1 MTQDLN
7 QKYGRPDRSAYAVVT
22 GGSDG
27 IGLEMCHQLA
37 EQGFNI
43 CIISR
48 SKQKIDTKLQ
58 EIREKFPTCK
68 TVGVECDFSKITT
81 VQAYRDLVQKNIAQL
96 DIGVLCLN
104 AGLIKTGC
112 IGEIKD
118 DRLEAVWNVNCL
130 SPIYLLQAMTN

>member
-48 SKQKIDTKLQ
+48 SKQKIDIKLQ
-58 EIREKFPTCK
+58 EIK
-68 TVGVECDFSKITT
+68 
-81 VQAYRDLVQKNIAQL
+81 
-96 DIGVLCLN
+96 
-104 AGLIKTGC
+104 
-112 IGEIKD
+112 
-118 DRLEAVWNVNCL
+118 
-130 SPIYLLQAMTN
+130 